1 MGNGLQMEEGE
12 VVWTKAGLKGVGLVG
27 WWWWWWCGGGGG
39 EPGFEWRPPQSL
51 WLTQLPLLPLLT
63 PLQVLTELFDVGLFF
78 LLFLPR
84 MSSMKKEVWPLPD
97 PRVWAVL
104 LQLTPEMGPLVVRIP
119 RVPFPMKLAASVA
132 RFGANVCRWACPCIW
147 KAAYGSKLTEQ
158 GEFDSILICKTNGVA
173 LVWRREKNRK
183 KKENKRKLCYLHL
196 KMFSHSLSQTI
207 PELTIYEITD
217 SS

>member
-1 MGNGLQMEEGE
+1 MGNGLQMEEGG

-27 WWWWWWCGGGGG
+27 WWWWWWWCGGGGGG

-51 WLTQLPLLPLLT
+51 WLTQLLLLLLLT
-63 PLQVLTELFDVGLFF
+63 PLQVLTELFDVELFF

-84 MSSMKKEVWPLPD
+84 MSSMKKEVCPLPD

-104 LQLTPEMGPLVVRIP
+104 LQPTPGMGTLVVRIP

-132 RFGANVCRWACPCIW
+132 RFGAKVCRCACPCIW

-158 GEFDSILICKTNGVA
+158 GEFDSILVCKTNGVA
-173 LVWRREKNRK
+173 LVWWQKKTK
-183 KKENKRKLCYLHL
+183 KKAAIKQKKVIL
-196 KMFSHSLSQTI
+196 FA
-207 PELTIYEITD
+207 P
-217 SS
+217 